1 MTVDTSNLG
10 KFYIA
15 GQWVAPRSQAN
26 MPVLNPANERQIGI
40 VPLGDAAD
48 VDAAVAAAVSAF
60 PAYSQ
65 TRKSERVAL
74 LQSLMKVTQSRFE
87 DLAQA
92 MRMEMGAPIT
102 MAREAQADAAIGH
115 LQGFMDA
122 LARVGGTGDF
132 EQWGHSFTRADWGVR
147 INHPLELADEPN
159 CLEGHPGLGDGLL
172 LRFET
177 L

>member
-48 VDAAVAAAVSAF
+48 VDEAVAAAVSAF

-102 MAREAQADAAIGH
+102 IGPARRRPMPPSVIC
-115 LQGFMDA
+115 
-122 LARVGGTGDF
+122 RVSWTHWPSWWNGK
-132 EQWGHSFTRADWGVR
+132 
-147 INHPLELADEPN
+147 L
-159 CLEGHPGLGDGLL
+159 
-172 LRFET
+172 
-177 L
+177 